1 MTKVFW
7 LCFMVIMN
15 APSQKWMSKYPRG
28 WITIAFLTIFELTLI
43 SGWSISWRYLL
54 ATGHQRATF
63 HNSNVLALPWTA
75 NMSSLGSNT
84 GVLLSWPFLHPLRL
98 PLLFLLSPQRLEPP
112 CMLGMLR
119 MAMPSK
125 EMLLRSRVTPS
136 HFWGEDIE
144 TDGRYSAPKFQLNPK
159 NVQKQVLDV
168 TI

>member
-1 MTKVFW
+1 M
-7 LCFMVIMN
+7 
-15 APSQKWMSKYPRG
+15 
-28 WITIAFLTIFELTLI
+28 AFLSNLELTLI

-54 ATGHQRATF
+54 ATEHQRTTL
-63 HNSNVLALPWTA
+63 HNSNALMLPWTA

-144 TDGRYSAPKFQLNPK
+144 TDGWYSAPKFQLNLPK
-159 NVQKQVLDV
+159 KYPKKGSRHDYWKLD
-168 TI
+168 TILSGLTPLFITMWFHL